1 VENIKQ
7 EKPLFYIS
15 GSALPITDATGVLAE
30 LRIRYTG
37 IEIRDYAFRRLYS
50 TEHKVFFDCNGDS
63 EKCLTDVL
71 SRVDYPRF
79 VAYAI
84 VEDTSSHRSV
94 MDVSYA
100 NLGGETLERFVR
112 RYPGQLRPS
121 SEMAFQLSD
130 RRYVEYLG
138 ASYED

>member
-1 VENIKQ
+1 M
-7 EKPLFYIS
+7 
-15 GSALPITDATGVLAE
+15 PITDAAAVLEE
-30 LRIRYTG
+30 LRSRYTG

-50 TEHKVFFDCNGDS
+50 TEHNVFFDCDGDS
-63 EKCLTDVL
+63 EKCLTDAL
-71 SRVDYPRF
+71 SRVGYPRF
-79 VAYAI
+79 VVYAV
-84 VEDTSSHRSV
+84 VEDASGHRAV

-121 SEMAFQLSD
+121 SEMALQLSG
-130 RRYVEYLG
+130 RKYVEYVG